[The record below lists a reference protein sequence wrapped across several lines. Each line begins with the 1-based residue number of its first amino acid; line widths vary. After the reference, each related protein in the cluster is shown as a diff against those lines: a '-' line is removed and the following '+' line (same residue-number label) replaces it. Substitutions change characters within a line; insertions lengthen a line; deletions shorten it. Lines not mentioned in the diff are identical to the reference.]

1 MITQYDVKLELYL
14 NIFNNHT
21 IYTKKLQKMNLTFI
35 FVITKKLKRQKFN
48 EIIVFINNQTIILS
62 CENSMNQSKQ
72 IILRIIVEK
81 IDMLKFEKIEVRF
94 Q

>member
-1 MITQYDVKLELYL
+1 MITQYDVKFESYL
-14 NIFNNHT
+14 NTFNNHT
-21 IYTKKLQKMNLTFI
+21 IYTKKFQKMNLTLI

-48 EIIVFINNQTIILS
+48 EIIVFIDNQTIILS

-72 IILRIIVEK
+72 IIFRIIVEK
-81 IDMLKFEKIEVRF
+81 IDMLKFEKIEIRF